1 MIAQITFQEFHG
13 VGEKTALNLIKE
25 YGNIDN
31 LYAKI
36 DSGEANVKGK
46 LLENLI
52 NNKELAF
59 LSRTLGTIDVDSP
72 IEKDLS
78 KLEIVEWDRKKVL
91 ELFKTL
97 RFNKFIERFNLEEE
111 EIHTQNLENLFEMQS
126 ISSKE
131 AEEILKNDTT
141 IYYFFEK
148 IDSSKNLI
156 IKKDIKNLYLTKGN
170 NVYILNFEENKDYIR
185 SIFENADILKV
196 RI

>member
-91 ELFKTL
+91 EL
-97 RFNKFIERFNLEEE
+97 
-111 EIHTQNLENLFEMQS
+111 
-126 ISSKE
+126 
-131 AEEILKNDTT
+131 
-141 IYYFFEK
+141 
-148 IDSSKNLI
+148 
-156 IKKDIKNLYLTKGN
+156 
-170 NVYILNFEENKDYIR
+170 
-185 SIFENADILKV
+185 
-196 RI
+196 